1 MPETLDQ
8 LIEKAKSILDGN
20 WLGRSTKPSPHLY
33 PHQWNWDSGFIA
45 MGYAHYHQKRA
56 QQELSTLFAAQWGNG
71 MVPQIVFNPDAL
83 GDYFPEPDFWQS
95 ERSPHYPKDVLTS
108 GITMP
113 PVHAM
118 AALRVL
124 RHAADGNAA
133 REWLQDLYPRILAL
147 HQYFYRDRDPLR
159 EGLVYIRH
167 PWESGQDNAPTWDP
181 PLTAIEIDK
190 GKLPSYERQDL
201 KKGIPKSQRPS
212 DFDYHR
218 YVYLVDLF
226 RRLNYDEEAIYKECP
241 FLIQD
246 PLLNSILCK
255 SNEDLIEIGK
265 TLGQDTGQIQ
275 EWYEQTARALR
286 GEKLWHEDHGAFDV
300 FDLYKGERI
309 GTITAAGFMPL
320 LCGAPTSEQAQRIY
334 RELDDHAFCS
344 MKGQIQEGEKRC
356 FSIPNYNLEGDS
368 LDTSN
373 YWRGPVWINTNW
385 LLLQGLRRY
394 GFQEKA
400 ERVREDMIDL
410 VRRCG
415 FHEYFDPYKGS
426 GYGTD
431 NFSWTAALFI
441 DVAMEEVEANDH

>member
-8 LIEKAKSILDGN
+8 LIEQAKSILDGN
-20 WLGRSTKPSPHLY
+20 WLGQSTKPSPHLY

-45 MGYAHYHQKRA
+45 IGYARYHQDRA
-56 QQELSTLFAAQWGNG
+56 RQELSSLFAAQWDNG
-71 MVPQIVFNPDAL
+71 MLPQIVFNPDAL
-83 GDYFPEPDFWQS
+83 GGYFPEPDFWQG
-95 ERSPHYPKDVLTS
+95 ERSPHYPKGVLTS

-124 RHAADGNAA
+124 RHATDGTAA

-147 HQYFYRDRDPLR
+147 HEYFYRDRDPLK

-167 PWESGQDNAPTWDP
+167 PWESGLDNAPTWDP
-181 PLTAIEIDK
+181 PLKAMEIDK
-190 GKLPSYERQDL
+190 DKLPSYERKDL
-201 KKGIPKSQRPS
+201 KKGIPQSQRPS
-212 DFDYHR
+212 DEEYDR

-226 RRLNYDEEAIYKECP
+226 RRLDYNEKEIYQECP
-241 FLIQD
+241 FRIQD

-265 TLGQDTGQIQ
+265 ALGEDTDQIQ
-275 EWYEQTARALR
+275 EWYDQTSRALR
-286 GEKLWHEDHGAFDV
+286 EKLWDERHGAFDV
-300 FDLYKGERI
+300 FDLYANEPI
-309 GTITAAGFMPL
+309 GTRTAAGFMPL
-320 LCGAPTSEQAQRIY
+320 LCGAPTSEQAQVMYDFLESNAFCRM
-334 RELDDHAFCS
+334 DDH
-344 MKGQIQEGEKRC
+344 RC
-356 FSIPNYNLEGDS
+356 FSIPNYDLGGGS

-400 ERVREDMIDL
+400 ENVKRDIITLIE
-410 VRRCG
+410 RCG
-415 FHEYFDPYKGS
+415 FHEYFDPYEGF

-441 DVAMEEVEANDH
+441 DIALEKVEAGTHY